1 MNAPLKVDSDVLQ
14 VSELRVE
21 LAGQVEVLAEV
32 SFSLAAGEIVGL
44 VGESGSGK
52 TTLATALLQHAR
64 QGARIVGGQVVVDF
78 APVPKRDRATLDQV
92 LRAAFKG
99 ESAETS
105 LIGWTTMAGWSAT
118 WPRTQPRR

>member
-64 QGARIVGGQVVVDF
+64 QGARIVGGQVVV
-78 APVPKRDRATLDQV
+78 AGQSV
-92 LRAAFKG
+92 LALEG
-99 ESAETS
+99 EA
-105 LIGWTTMAGWSAT
+105 LRLARGGLVGYVAV
-118 WPRTQPRR
+118 